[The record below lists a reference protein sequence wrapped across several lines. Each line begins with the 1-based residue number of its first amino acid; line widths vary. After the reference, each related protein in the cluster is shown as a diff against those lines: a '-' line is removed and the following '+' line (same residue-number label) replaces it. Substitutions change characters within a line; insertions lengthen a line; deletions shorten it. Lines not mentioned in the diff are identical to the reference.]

1 MVSTSLR
8 MLWFLG
14 HGIAWRSF
22 RSLHVARLDTGD
34 KDLEKCLPPDKGQD
48 EMRKR
53 LKQDPKVNR

>member
-1 MVSTSLR
+1 